1 MDGTTDYNLK
11 SSGGQRQTP
20 HGLTS
25 KEVDLTEGEG
35 RAVVT
40 KARVGD
46 EEEVNEGSQSQE
58 ESRDLLTSIT
68 VSVNANILYP

>member
-1 MDGTTDYNLK
+1 MLPWLYNLK

-25 KEVDLTEGEG
+25 KKVDLTEGEV

-40 KARVGD
+40 KARVVD

-58 ESRDLLTSIT
+58 ESRDLLTSIAA
-68 VSVNANILYP
+68 SVNANMLYP